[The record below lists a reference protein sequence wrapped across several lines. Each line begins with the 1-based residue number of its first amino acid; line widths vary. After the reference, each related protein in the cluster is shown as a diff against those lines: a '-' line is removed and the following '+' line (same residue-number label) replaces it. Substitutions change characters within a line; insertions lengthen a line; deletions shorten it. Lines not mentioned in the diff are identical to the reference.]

1 MLKAKKMFLIMALT
15 ALGVCSLYTVGCAA
29 VTDQQAAIS
38 GEVVSEGLAQEGAQV
53 QQGDVLV
60 KVKSLAGG
68 SIAAARATTS
78 GTVAQVLVKPGD
90 KIVAQQVVAKI
101 SE

>member
-1 MLKAKKMFLIMALT
+1 MVKKKILLAAVLT
-15 ALGVCSLYTVGCAA
+15 VLGVFSMYTIGCAA
-29 VTDQQAAIS
+29 VTDQHAIVS
-38 GEVVSEGLAQEGAQV
+38 GEVVADGLLQEGAQV
-53 QQGDVLV
+53 KQGDVLV
-60 KVKSLAGG
+60 KIKSLAGG

-78 GTVAQVLVKPGD
+78 GKVVQVLVKPGD

>member
-1 MLKAKKMFLIMALT
+1 MVKKKILLAAVL
-15 ALGVCSLYTVGCAA
+15 AVLGVFSMYTIGCAA
-29 VTDQQAAIS
+29 VTDQHAIVS
-38 GEVVSEGLAQEGAQV
+38 GEVVADGLLQEGAQV
-53 QQGDVLV
+53 KQGDVLV
-60 KVKSLAGG
+60 KIKSLAGG

-78 GTVAQVLVKPGD
+78 GKVVQVLVKPGD